1 MITKEN
7 KIIIEQEDRE
17 LLLRDLCQ
25 RLPYGV
31 KLHYVTTDEVVEL
44 YALNVDHDMA
54 SFWTY
59 RGKSL
64 NIGNN
69 SRIFNM
75 RNGTIRLRPYLR
87 QKSSMTEEEKNEY
100 HRLYGFDPALCIDYL
115 NSIHVDTHD
124 LISKGMAIAVTPDNN
139 PYEPGKYNNFTN

>member
-1 MITKEN
+1 MIKEEN
-7 KIIIEQEDRE
+7 KIIITQEDRE
-17 LLLRDLCQ
+17 LLLKDLCQ

-31 KLHYVTTDEVVEL
+31 KLHNVTTDEVVEL

-69 SRIFNM
+69 ARIFNM
-75 RNGTIRLRPYLR
+75 MNGTLRLRPYLR
-87 QKSSMTEEEKNEY
+87 QKSSMTDEEKNEY
-100 HRLYGFDPALCIDYL
+100 HRLCDFDPVRCTDYL
-115 NSIHVDTHD
+115 NSIHIDTHD
-124 LISKGMAIAVTPDNN
+124 LVPKGIAIAVTPDNN
-139 PYEPGKYNNFTN
+139 PYA

>member
-7 KIIIEQEDRE
+7 KIIITQEDRE
-17 LLLRDLCQ
+17 LFLKDLCQ

-31 KLHYVTTDEVVEL
+31 KLHNVTTDEVVEL
-44 YALNVDHDMA
+44 YALDVNSEMA

-64 NIGNN
+64 SIGNN
-69 SRIFNM
+69 SRVFRM
-75 RNGTIRLRPYLR
+75 VNGTIRLRPFLR
-87 QKSSMTEEEKNEY
+87 RKSSMTEEEKNEY
-100 HRLYGFDPALCIDYL
+100 RRLCDSDPALCIDYL

-124 LISKGMAIAVTPDNN
+124 LISKGIAIAVTPDNN
-139 PYEPGKYNNFTN
+139 PYEPGKYDNFTD